1 MFSVFIIADFSG
13 GVKDF
18 FLKWLTELRERGII
32 ELGVIVVS
40 SKQALFNE
48 IETLPKNIIDEV
60 FHYVL
65 FLKQKVITVGDLAIA
80 SERSLAKDWLKP
92 EEDAAWANLKLS
104 SPIKRES

>member
-1 MFSVFIIADFSG
+1 MLTKW
-13 GVKDF
+13 GVG
-18 FLKWLTELRERGII
+18 GII
-32 ELGVIVVS
+32 GLEVVFMS

-65 FLKQKVITVGDLAIA
+65 FLKQKSITSGGLTVA

-92 EEDAAWANLKLS
+92 EEDAAWANL
-104 SPIKRES
+104 